1 MSQPAPL
8 NTRQQQIESA
18 RQSYLERG
26 PAAVGAWHLPL
37 LNRSWQR
44 CLERGFLP
52 RDRVAFAEVSAGAR
66 AEALQGSQQLLVA
79 ARPVIRSLARAMA
92 QTRYFAVLT
101 NHRGIVVDVHGP
113 VDTQDPRATALAR
126 IGVDLSEA
134 AVGTTAIGLA
144 LTDEE
149 AVWLHQGE
157 HFFDVNTAYSCAG
170 APVYGPHG
178 ELVGM
183 LDLTG
188 IDVLERPALKHL
200 VVQSVGSV
208 NNALVLAQP
217 HHLLLRLNWPG
228 LSLGSDA
235 DGLVCTD
242 REGYIVAANRHAID
256 MLGLAPGW
264 VALHCSEVFASAW
277 ESLYDLARTT
287 TRQSELPLWSG
298 LRLQVM
304 ALAASDATAG
314 VGSTGLAGKGSGL
327 PLKDLETSLI
337 RKAVQDAG
345 GNVAEAARALGI
357 SRATVYRKLERR

>member
-1 MSQPAPL
+1 MSHPAPL
-8 NTRQQQIESA
+8 SSRQQQIQAA
-18 RQSYLERG
+18 RQHFLERG
-26 PAAVGAWHLPL
+26 AAAVGAWQQPL

-44 CLERGFLP
+44 CLERGFTP
-52 RDRVAFAEVSAGAR
+52 QDRVAFAEVSASLR
-66 AEALQGSQQLLVA
+66 EQALQGSQQLLVA
-79 ARPVIRSLARAMA
+79 ARPIIRSLARAMA

-101 NHRGIVVDVHGP
+101 NHLGTVVDVHGP
-113 VDTQDPRATALAR
+113 VDTQDPRATAIAR

-144 LTDEE
+144 LTEQE
-149 AVWLHQGE
+149 AVWVHQGE
-157 HFFDVNTAYSCAG
+157 HFFNVNTAYSCAG
-170 APVYGPHG
+170 APVYGPQG

-188 IDVLERPALKHL
+188 IEVFERPALKHL
-200 VVQSVGSV
+200 VVQSVGSM
-208 NNALVLAQP
+208 NNAMVLAQP

-228 LSLGSDA
+228 QSLGSEA

-242 REGYIVAANRHAID
+242 RDGYIVAANRHAID
-256 MLGLAPGW
+256 MLGLLPGW
-264 VALHCSEVFASAW
+264 ASLHCSEVFASSW
-277 ESLYDLARTT
+277 ESLFDLARTT

-304 ALAASDATAG
+304 ALGAADAASGGGSAG
-314 VGSTGLAGKGSGL
+314 LVGKGAGL